1 MAGSRFLS
9 SLLVYLILVSV
20 VCMQICKGD
29 PKIHLPKHVALFI
42 FGDSIFDA
50 GNNNYI
56 NTTSTFQSNFWPYGQ
71 TFFNSPTGRFSDGRL
86 ISDFIAKYANLPLI
100 RPYLHPTNKF
110 YLHGVNFASA
120 GAGALVDT
128 QQGFVIDLK
137 TQLSYFNKVVKVF
150 EEVGHEA
157 GAKALLSRA
166 VYLINIGSNDYL
178 APFLTNSTL
187 FHSHSAQQYVEFVIG
202 NLTTVIKGIHKNGGR
217 KFAFL
222 GVGPLGCFPLLKA
235 VILQGKDECLQEITE
250 LATLHNKDLY
260 KTLLHLEKEL
270 EGFVYTYIDSF
281 TIVTELLNNPAKY
294 GLKEGK
300 VACCG
305 SGPFRG
311 YFSCG
316 GRNGEEYK
324 LCNNPSQHLFFDAAH
339 FTDNANQLYAELLW
353 NGNSQ
358 SIRPYNLKTLFHV

>member
-1 MAGSRFLS
+1 MAASKFPS
-9 SLLVYLILVSV
+9 SLLVYFIVIA
-20 VCMQICKGD
+20 VCMQICKGN
-29 PKIHLPKHVALFI
+29 PKIPLPKLHVPLFI
-42 FGDSIFDA
+42 FGDSLFDA

-56 NTTSTFQSNFWPYGQ
+56 NTPFQSNFWPYGE
-71 TFFNSPTGRFSDGRL
+71 TFFNFPTGRFSDGRL
-86 ISDFIAKYANLPLI
+86 IPDFIAKYANLPFI
-100 RPYLHPTNKF
+100 HPYLNPTNKN

-120 GAGALVDT
+120 GAGALVET

-137 TQLSYFNKVVKVF
+137 TQLSYFNKVRKVF
-150 EEVGHEA
+150 EEVGGGHEG

-187 FHSHSAQQYVEFVIG
+187 FQSHSPQQYVDLVIG
-202 NLTTVIKGIHKNGGR
+202 NLTTVIKGIYKNGGR
-217 KFAFL
+217 KFAFF
-222 GVGPLGCFPLLKA
+222 GVGPLGCFPLVKA
-235 VILQGKDECLQEITE
+235 VILQGKDECFDEITE
-250 LATLHNKDLY
+250 LAKLHNKHLY
-260 KTLLHLEKEL
+260 KTLLRLGKKL
-270 EGFVYTYIDSF
+270 EGFVYTYVDSF
-281 TIVTELLNNPAKY
+281 TVVIELLNNPAKY

-324 LCNNPSQHLFFDAAH
+324 LCNNPSQHLFFDATH
-339 FTDNANQLYAELLW
+339 FTDKANQLYAELLW
-353 NGNSQ
+353 NGNLQ
-358 SIRPYNLKTLFHV
+358 TIKPYNLKTLFHV